1 MFLSTIIILMLVW
14 LGIAE
19 AVAWFEGKQT
29 FEKALESGK
38 TDALPSH
45 FIRLLIFTIFIC
57 VNLTSTFLPVWI
69 IHNSGEFQGAELEF
83 MASLPFTVNIFV
95 MGVMSLVTPTLIKHL
110 GMGHL
115 LTISSIAALYGN
127 LIMFLIPGSYPI
139 IFFGLIMD
147 GIGVGLVTNATY
159 VLLTYIRDEDE
170 KQRGF
175 NVYNIASLTG
185 SNFGMMLGSV
195 LAVLLSQR
203 ITFLIVALIWLSI
216 MVTTSIILLQLKNL
230 LESNQDEE
238 EEQSSS
244 ISFRRFLVNKPVMS
258 FIVMIQNPYI
268 LFNGFIFFFVPMFCE
283 ENGYNE
289 IIVSMLMML
298 YSEVAVLSDSNLSE
312 RMEKLKGHMGM
323 YIAYFL
329 NVAAVL
335 LFAFTNN
342 LLGVVLAM
350 TIMGIAAGF
359 GKPLQQTWFL
369 KQKPVQQY
377 GEDKA
382 MGVYNFTEN
391 IGESLGP
398 MVFSRIMVMEPL
410 IASVSSFCA
419 VIAASG
425 VGHMI
430 LNKKD
435 LTEVDKA
442 VKEGAKAASEAATDA
457 LKNIGK

>member
-1 MFLSTIIILMLVW
+1 
-14 LGIAE
+14 
-19 AVAWFEGKQT
+19 
-29 FEKALESGK
+29 
-38 TDALPSH
+38 
-45 FIRLLIFTIFIC
+45 
-57 VNLTSTFLPVWI
+57 
-69 IHNSGEFQGAELEF
+69 
-83 MASLPFTVNIFV
+83 
-95 MGVMSLVTPTLIKHL
+95 
-110 GMGHL
+110 
-115 LTISSIAALYGN
+115 
-127 LIMFLIPGSYPI
+127 
-139 IFFGLIMD
+139 MD
-147 GIGVGLVTNATY
+147 GIGAGLVMNATY

-216 MVTTSIILLQLKNL
+216 MVTTSIILWQLKNL

-238 EEQSSS
+238 EEQSGS

-268 LFNGFIFFFVPMFCE
+268 LFNGFIFFFIPMFCE
-283 ENGYNE
+283 EHGYNE

-312 RMEKLKGHMGM
+312 RMENLKGHMGM

-329 NVAAVL
+329 NIAAVL

-350 TIMGIAAGF
+350 TIMGVAAGF

-391 IGESLGP
+391 IGESLGT
-398 MVFSRIMVMEPL
+398 MVFSRIMAVEPL

-430 LNKKD
+430 LNKKE
-435 LTEVDKA
+435 LTEADKA
-442 VKEGAKAASEAATDA
+442 VKEGDS
-457 LKNIGK
+457 